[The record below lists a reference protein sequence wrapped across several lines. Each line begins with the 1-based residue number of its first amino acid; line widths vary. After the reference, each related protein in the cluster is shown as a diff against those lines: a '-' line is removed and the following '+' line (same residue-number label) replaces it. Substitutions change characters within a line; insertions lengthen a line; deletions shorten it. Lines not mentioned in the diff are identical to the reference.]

1 MENIELKRSNVEYKA
16 VKQDGNLYITFYGLV
31 YGNVDSYNDVILKGA
46 VDNFLLSPDAK
57 RVKLCFQHDMDDVV
71 GVIEE
76 MTSDDIGLLVKA
88 KILPTSLGN
97 DVAILIEGGALNEA
111 SIGYKTIESEM
122 QDDKRLLKEI
132 YLYEISIVSR
142 AANDRAVVIGQERKS
157 EKITKVEDMTD
168 EEMIKLKNEIT
179 EEYNK
184 RIVTKILVK

>member
-1 MENIELKRSNVEYKA
+1 MEYKA
-16 VKQDGNLYITFYGLV
+16 VKQDGSLYITFYGLV

-97 DVAILIEGGALNEA
+97 DVAILIEGGALNET

-122 QDDKRLLKEI
+122 QEDKRLLKEI

-157 EKITKVEDMTD
+157 EKLTKVEDMTD
-168 EEMIKLKNEIT
+168 EELIKLKNEIT